1 LAATKGNDMN
11 WLTRLIARP
20 KATPDKQTQPRA
32 VGVQQTPQAP
42 GASSRTNR
50 DPERMYAEAMDLFK
64 RNKFRDAARILDE
77 ASPLNPTSA
86 PIQFTLAVT
95 YSRIGGECGNDNVA
109 ALPWLKKSGGAFKK
123 AIDLAAKHGGLN
135 ASQIE
140 KARSSLQMCAPF
152 MDSTEEQCQS
162 SSVTKDDQ
170 NRDITVHQEAW
181 HKFKSYVQVPQ
192 DVPDTEVRPNMR
204 FQFMFPSQHVAN
216 CILSTLPEQHS
227 RALSA
232 GKCWLRGMNPEGKFQ
247 IAWDGVRLSI
257 GEGKD
262 LMNRVVSE
270 GGEIYE
276 AFLT

>member
-1 LAATKGNDMN
+1 
-11 WLTRLIARP
+11 
-20 KATPDKQTQPRA
+20 
-32 VGVQQTPQAP
+32 
-42 GASSRTNR
+42 
-50 DPERMYAEAMDLFK
+50 MYTEALDLFK
-64 RNKFRDAARILDE
+64 RNKFRDAARILEE

-95 YSRIGGECGNDNVA
+95 YSRIGGECGNDNAA

-123 AIDLAAKHGGLN
+123 AIDLAATHGGLN

-152 MDSTEEQCQS
+152 MDSTEEQRQS
-162 SSVTKDDQ
+162 SSATEDDS
-170 NRDITVHQEAW
+170 NRDITVHQEPW

-192 DVPDTEVRPNMR
+192 DVPDTDVRPNMR
-204 FQFMFPSQHVAN
+204 FQFMFASEHVAN
-216 CILSTLPEQHS
+216 SILATLPQKHS
-227 RALSA
+227 HALSA

-257 GEGKD
+257 GDGKD